1 MGGSRTAA
9 TMAGRGE
16 LPRVLA
22 RPGRAGSLWRA
33 DLAGGAAAVVV
44 VATLGPVGAL
54 TVASCA
60 LLVHY
65 ALVGMAAVLLPQTA
79 RSWPTS
85 VFATG
90 SVLCVL
96 LALLLP
102 MQGLA
107 VTTVT
112 LAVLWVLV
120 TVHVR
125 RGRVR

>member
-1 MGGSRTAA
+1 M
-9 TMAGRGE
+9 
-16 LPRVLA
+16 
-22 RPGRAGSLWRA
+22 
-33 DLAGGAAAVVV
+33 
-44 VATLGPVGAL
+44 
-54 TVASCA
+54 
-60 LLVHY
+60 
-65 ALVGMAAVLLPQTA
+65 
-79 RSWPTS
+79 
-85 VFATG
+85 FATG

-125 RGRVR
+125 RFRAG